1 VFVSIS
7 LYNVARPRVPETDK
21 KSLNKISDM
30 NVTNKKYTWDGENW
44 FGSEKEEE
52 HQGPGACT
60 IKLLQ

>member
-1 VFVSIS
+1 
-7 LYNVARPRVPETDK
+7 
-21 KSLNKISDM
+21 M